1 MKKFKFRLETIL
13 KLKEKALD
21 DKMLELAKVTQ
32 LLQEE
37 ENKLSNLFNKK
48 NSTNDYL
55 IEIYQKSECL
65 NLQEIQN
72 HKDYLVQ
79 ISVKIQN
86 QENVLKQITA
96 LVAEKQKQV
105 HEALKEK
112 NILEKLKEKQSEKHY
127 LEIVQ
132 KEMSELDDISISRYR
147 AL

>member
-1 MKKFKFRLETIL
+1 
-13 KLKEKALD
+13 
-21 DKMLELAKVTQ
+21 MLELAKVTQ

>member
-1 MKKFKFRLETIL
+1 METIL

-72 HKDYLVQ
+72 HKDYLDQ